1 MALCSW
7 VILNYHLEAHQI
19 FERYAHIGINLVAF
33 LVIMIAYG
41 KSKYVGWIVIIAI
54 LLIKLDYSYEKLTN
68 KRIESSNLYS
78 TEFIIETQNA
88 LKEVNPIGAQILAE
102 SDLNAPRYST
112 FILAHFYSVFNSN
125 LYTVNL
131 TDFGDG
137 SSDNY
142 LESFFRQK
150 AKQYHPFYKFVNEQ
164 VLNNNFVNINK
175 SQYDFVIKNNIEYLT
190 VSPNTEIPNIFSDI
204 IIQSYKDKNSGVKL
218 YILNSKY

>member
-1 MALCSW
+1 MVW
-7 VILNYHLEAHQI
+7 FI
-19 FERYAHIGINLVAF
+19 
-33 LVIMIAYG
+33 
-41 KSKYVGWIVIIAI
+41 VGWIIIIAI

-88 LKEVNPIGAQILAE
+88 LKEVNPIGARILAE
-102 SDLNAPRYST
+102 SDLSASRYNTSD
-112 FILAHFYSVFNSN
+112 LGHFYSVYNSK
-125 LYTVNL
+125 LYTTNL

-142 LESFFRQK
+142 LESFFKQR
-150 AKQYHPFYKFVNEQ
+150 AKQYIPFYKFVNEQ

-190 VSPNTEIPNIFSDI
+190 VSPNTEIPNIFNDI
-204 IIQSYKDKNSGVKL
+204 IIQSYKDENSGEKL
-218 YILNSKY
+218 YILNSK